1 MRDSSDIAIL
11 GSGPAAAAIA
21 GECCRAGAA
30 VTLIA
35 PAPEARWE
43 PSYCLWED
51 EVPQELRDSLE
62 HRWPEVRVASPGR
75 ERTLPRAYAKLDNDA
90 VQARFHAE
98 LSRGGARVV
107 SAHAIGIEET
117 PGAALVH
124 TEDGGVE
131 RARVVVD
138 ASGARSSFVARVHK
152 RPSAYQMAYGLL
164 LHAPGHG
171 FSPSCATLMD
181 FRPAASDAAEPP
193 SFLYMLPFS
202 DERVFVEETS
212 LARRPAVSFE
222 LLGAR
227 LERRLSNLGLERA
240 ERIGVER
247 CAIPMG
253 LALPARGQPLIPFG
267 AAASMVHPASGYS
280 IAHAL
285 WKAPIVAAAIVE
297 ALQSEGPTQAI
308 AAGNAAV
315 WPHAQRSAWELYT
328 FGLETLLSM
337 GGVETGRFFSE
348 FFELPTDA
356 WSGYLSGQL
365 PPAELVAV
373 MTRLFRRL
381 PAPIRW
387 HLVRTGMSAG
397 AAPLARTVLQAG
409 LT

>member
-1 MRDSSDIAIL
+1 
-11 GSGPAAAAIA
+11 
-21 GECCRAGAA
+21 
-30 VTLIA
+30 
-35 PAPEARWE
+35 
-43 PSYCLWED
+43 
-51 EVPQELRDSLE
+51 
-62 HRWPEVRVASPGR
+62 
-75 ERTLPRAYAKLDNDA
+75 
-90 VQARFHAE
+90 
-98 LSRGGARVV
+98 
-107 SAHAIGIEET
+107 
-117 PGAALVH
+117 
-124 TEDGGVE
+124 
-131 RARVVVD
+131 
-138 ASGARSSFVARVHK
+138 
-152 RPSAYQMAYGLL
+152 
-164 LHAPGHG
+164 
-171 FSPSCATLMD
+171 MD

-227 LERRLSNLGLERA
+227 LERRLSALGLERA

-285 WKAPIVAAAIVE
+285 RKAPVVAAAIVE
-297 ALQSEGPTQAI
+297 ALQSDDPTQAS

-348 FFELPTDA
+348 FFELPHDA
-356 WSGYLSGQL
+356 WSGFLSGQL
-365 PPAELVAV
+365 PPTELVAV

-397 AAPLARTVLQAG
+397 AAPLARTVLQTG